1 MFFKDFLSNPKN
13 INSFLI
19 QWIEDQDKTEN
30 NSASIS
36 KKSSPQETLVQIHIN
51 NANSYEE
58 FNEALNSSNDVE
70 FLKQQRSKI
79 LTEIVQATTFDHLN
93 KSKENTTTT
102 TTTVSWLQ
110 IEKKIKGKIFIV
122 ICSIFS
128 LILI

>member
-30 NSASIS
+30 NLASIS

-102 TTTVSWLQ
+102 STVSWLQ
-110 IEKKIKGKIFIV
+110 IEKKIKGSIFIV
-122 ICSIFS
+122 IFSIFS
-128 LILI
+128 LIVI

>member
-1 MFFKDFLSNPKN
+1 MFFTDFLSNPKN

-102 TTTVSWLQ
+102 STVSWLQ
-110 IEKKIKGKIFIV
+110 IEKKIKRKIFIV

>member
-1 MFFKDFLSNPKN
+1 MYKNP
-13 INSFLI
+13 S
-19 QWIEDQDKTEN
+19 DQTV
-30 NSASIS
+30 SIS

-93 KSKENTTTT
+93 KTKENT
-102 TTTVSWLQ
+102 SGSGS
-110 IEKKIKGKIFIV
+110 EKNDDDLSEYVTHLGPNH
-122 ICSIFS
+122 
-128 LILI
+128 LLL

>member
-1 MFFKDFLSNPKN
+1 MFFTDFLSNPKN

-102 TTTVSWLQ
+102 VSWLQ
-110 IEKKIKGKIFIV
+110 IEKKIKRKIFIV

>member
-1 MFFKDFLSNPKN
+1 MFFTDFLSNPKN

-102 TTTVSWLQ
+102 STVSWLQ
-110 IEKKIKGKIFIV
+110 IEKKIKGSIFIV
-122 ICSIFS
+122 IFSIFS
-128 LILI
+128 LIVI

>member
-1 MFFKDFLSNPKN
+1 MFFTDFLSNPKN

-93 KSKENTTTT
+93 KSKENTTS
-102 TTTVSWLQ
+102 TVSWLQ

>member
-1 MFFKDFLSNPKN
+1 MFFTDFLSNPKN

-93 KSKENTTTT
+93 KSKENTTS
-102 TTTVSWLQ
+102 TVSWLQ
-110 IEKKIKGKIFIV
+110 IEKKSKEKY
-122 ICSIFS
+122 
-128 LILI
+128 LL

>member
-1 MFFKDFLSNPKN
+1 MHWCTSKMGDRPK
-13 INSFLI
+13 IG
-19 QWIEDQDKTEN
+19 
-30 NSASIS
+30 A
-36 KKSSPQETLVQIHIN
+36 P
-51 NANSYEE
+51 
-58 FNEALNSSNDVE
+58 
-70 FLKQQRSKI
+70 LKQQRSKI

-128 LILI
+128 LIVI

>member
-1 MFFKDFLSNPKN
+1 MFFTDFLSNPKN

-102 TTTVSWLQ
+102 STVSWLQ
-110 IEKKIKGKIFIV
+110 IEKKSKEKY
-122 ICSIFS
+122 
-128 LILI
+128 LL

>member
-1 MFFKDFLSNPKN
+1 MFFTDFLSNPKN

-93 KSKENTTTT
+93 KSKENTTS
-102 TTTVSWLQ
+102 TVSWLQ

-128 LILI
+128 LIVI

>member
-70 FLKQQRSKI
+70 FLKQHRSKI

-102 TTTVSWLQ
+102 STVSWLQ
-110 IEKKIKGKIFIV
+110 IEKKIRGSIFIV
-122 ICSIFS
+122 IFSIFS
-128 LILI
+128 LIVI

>member
-102 TTTVSWLQ
+102 STVSWLQ

-122 ICSIFS
+122 ICSVFS

>member
-1 MFFKDFLSNPKN
+1 MLSTDFLSNPKN

-93 KSKENTTTT
+93 KTKENTT
-102 TTTVSWLQ
+102 SS
-110 IEKKIKGKIFIV
+110 KKNDDDLSEYVTHLVKAKSTCEIRLEELG
-122 ICSIFS
+122 
-128 LILI
+128 